1 MFGFGE
7 KTVPA
12 AYIAPSLMPL
22 ALQLFTKSSG
32 IYKTIHPCTVKKIT
46 LPMSYM
52 YSEIPIFICPE
63 HISFSIGQVGLILYQ
78 NYALCLEWEVTL
90 KFSKAPV

>member
-1 MFGFGE
+1 
-7 KTVPA
+7 
-12 AYIAPSLMPL
+12 
-22 ALQLFTKSSG
+22 
-32 IYKTIHPCTVKKIT
+32 
-46 LPMSYM
+46 MSYM